1 MAVSG
6 KAQCC
11 EIVWIQ
17 GGAEDLSVL
26 ALLGYKMG
34 RRSVEL
40 GYQAEGDMV
49 TGELSK
55 SVEWNSDMLQLGR
68 FVGTL
73 L

>member
-1 MAVSG
+1 M
-6 KAQCC
+6 
-11 EIVWIQ
+11 
-17 GGAEDLSVL
+17 GAEIGGVL
-26 ALLGYKMG
+26 GQG
-34 RRSVEL
+34 HGGPRVSVEL

-49 TGELSK
+49 RGELSK